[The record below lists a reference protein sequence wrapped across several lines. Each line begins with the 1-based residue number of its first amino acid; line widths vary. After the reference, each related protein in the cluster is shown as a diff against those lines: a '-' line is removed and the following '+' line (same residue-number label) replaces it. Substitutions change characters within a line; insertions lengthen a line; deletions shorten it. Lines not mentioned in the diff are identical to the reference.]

1 MQGVKRKL
9 VYVTFY
15 ELIAV
20 AVVTLTL
27 LVLGHPVISAGVASI
42 ITSIVAV
49 SWNLTW
55 NTAFERWERQ
65 QQQRLRTI
73 KRRVAHAL
81 GFELGLL
88 VILVPAMAWWLGI
101 SLYHALVLDLGLLVF
116 FVCYTFVFTLGFD
129 KLFGLPLSAHVLA
142 GEQM

>member
-49 SWNLTW
+49 SWNLVW

-65 QQQRLRTI
+65 QQPRSRTI

-88 VILVPAMAWWLGI
+88 ATLVPAMAWWLEI

-129 KLFGLPLSAHVLA
+129 KLFGLPLSAQVLA
-142 GEQM
+142 REQT

>member
-20 AVVTLTL
+20 TVVTLTL

-49 SWNLTW
+49 SWNLVW

-65 QQQRLRTI
+65 QQQRSRTI

-88 VILVPAMAWWLGI
+88 ATLVPAMAWWLEI

-129 KLFGLPLSAHVLA
+129 KVFGLPASAQA
-142 GEQM
+142 AA

>member
-27 LVLGHPVISAGVASI
+27 LVLGHPVMSAGVASI

-65 QQQRLRTI
+65 QQQRSRTI

-129 KLFGLPLSAHVLA
+129 KLFGLPLSAQVLA
-142 GEQM
+142 GEQT